1 MKFEK
6 EDLNSCMLFKL
17 RSYGLCVLLLR
28 RDNISEEYV
37 LYNNNYL
44 NRESNSGLISIK
56 NYKNNLQEST
66 GLTPYDIIAIKQLT
80 STNKVLYHVLN
91 GIEPREWD
99 WTEKDDIKEKKIEEI
114 NSYVKSS
121 FEKLGISLEGK
132 DDKIK
137 TLNKIL
143 YELCQRLNE

>member
-66 GLTPYDIIAIKQLT
+66 GLNSYDIIAIKQLT

-99 WTEKDDIKEKKIEEI
+99 WTEKDDKIEEI

-132 DDKIK
+132 DDKI
-137 TLNKIL
+137 NIKIKFVFDL
-143 YELCQRLNE
+143 IRKEL